1 MILSPRATSDT
12 QTSAAPAPDPAP
24 SWGQQLLQLGHNEL
38 APFENKIVTFTL

>member
-12 QTSAAPAPDPAP
+12 QTSAAPAPAP
-24 SWGQQLLQLGHNEL
+24 SWDQQLLQLGHNEL

>member
-12 QTSAAPAPDPAP
+12 QTSAAPAP